1 MQLALTPGTLIAVG
15 AVALVLGLGVLLVR
29 RRRRRARPAVAVQ
42 RPEVSAA
49 PRGGPGQEPAP
60 VGSGRTVA
68 AAVAQ
73 ALATREAR
81 GLGGP
86 PPGGRGDARD
96 TLLSVLLDDPVRA
109 AGAAVDLESCR
120 RQLDRL
126 VGALDHERGHAA

>member
-49 PRGGPGQEPAP
+49 SRGGPGQEQAP

-86 PPGGRGDARD
+86 PPGGRGD